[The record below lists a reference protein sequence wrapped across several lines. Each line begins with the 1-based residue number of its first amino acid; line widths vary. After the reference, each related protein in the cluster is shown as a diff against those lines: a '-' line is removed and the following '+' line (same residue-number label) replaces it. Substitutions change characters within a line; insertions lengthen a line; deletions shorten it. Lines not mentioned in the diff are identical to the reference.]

1 MEEYITLT
9 DLDNYLYSQSFV
21 LIPAMTLEVNLYVQE
36 KYDILAA
43 FLGTFEG
50 G

>member
-1 MEEYITLT
+1 MDEYITLT
-9 DLDNYLYSQSFV
+9 DLDNYIYDQDFV
-21 LIPAMTLEVNLYVQE
+21 LIPAMTLDVNLYVQE